1 MSKNLRFRSDGT
13 FTILQFTD
21 LHWKNGEPKD
31 IRTRALMERILKEEK
46 PDLIVFTG
54 DVIES
59 LGCKDPIQS
68 YRDAVSVA
76 EDSGIPWAAVF
87 GNHDTEQNIS
97 REQLM
102 KVQLEHANS
111 LAEPGP
117 LEVDGVGN
125 FVVQVSDAK
134 GAAVAAL
141 YFMDSGS
148 YSELPS
154 VAGYDWIRNS
164 QVEWFLAESRSL
176 QDTHGGV
183 PVPALVFFHIPLP
196 EYKEVWDRRACEGH
210 RYEKVQC
217 PPLNSGLFEAMV
229 QSGGVMGTFCGHDH
243 INDYTGW
250 LHGIRL
256 CYGRATGY
264 NTYGRWLFSRGARVI
279 RLQQGKEGFT
289 TWLRLA
295 NGNKVP
301 DRRNHAP
308 NWFSR
313 A

>member
-1 MSKNLRFRSDGT
+1 MSNQLFFRSDGS

-21 LHWKNGEPKD
+21 LHWKNGEPND
-31 IRTRALMERILKEEK
+31 LRTQALMERILKEEK

-59 LGCKDPIQS
+59 LCCKDPIQS

-76 EDSGIPWAAVF
+76 EKSGIPWVAVF
-87 GNHDTEQNIS
+87 GNHDAEHNIS
-97 REQLM
+97 KEQLF
-102 KVQLEHANS
+102 KVQQEHPGS
-111 LAEPGP
+111 LAESGP

-125 FVVQVSDAK
+125 FIVQVSDVK
-134 GAAVAAL
+134 GATVTAL
-141 YFMDSGS
+141 YFLDSGS
-148 YSELPS
+148 YSELPL

-164 QVEWFLAESRSL
+164 QVEWFLAQSRSL
-176 QDTHGGV
+176 QELHGGV

-196 EYKEVWDRRACEGH
+196 EYREVWNRQSCEGH

-217 PPLNSGLFEAMV
+217 PLLNSGLFEAMV
-229 QSGGVMGTFCGHDH
+229 QSGRVMGTFCGHDH

-256 CYGRATGY
+256 CYGRSTGY

-279 RLQQGKEGFT
+279 RLQQGEEGFT

-295 NGNKVP
+295 NGKKVQ
-301 DRRNHAP
+301 DRRKHAP